1 MRHENPAPERAG
13 FSDFYT
19 PDMKRVAIQ
28 GIAGCFHET
37 AARRYFRDEAIEV
50 VPCRSFGELFARMA
64 GDPALLGIA
73 AIENTIAGSLL
84 PNHELLQRSRAR
96 IVGEQ
101 KLRISHVIAALPGQS
116 LDEIREVH
124 SHPIALM
131 QCGEFLKSRPALKV
145 VERDDTAGSAREIA
159 ENRLTATAAI
169 CGADA
174 AELYGLEIL
183 QRGIETNKH
192 NFTRFLILADVNRAA
207 EFLNPARTNKAS
219 LLFTLRHTQGSLSKV
234 LTMLSFY
241 DINLTKI
248 QSLPIIGR
256 EWEYQFYVDVTFDD
270 PVRYR
275 QAVDAARPL
284 TSDFRILGEY
294 AECPNPEI

>member
-1 MRHENPAPERAG
+1 
-13 FSDFYT
+13 
-19 PDMKRVAIQ
+19 MKQVTIQ
-28 GIAGCFHET
+28 GEPGCFHEE
-37 AARRYFRDEAIEV
+37 AARRYFGDEPIEI
-50 VPCRSFGELFARMA
+50 VPCRTFEAQFERMRHE
-64 GDPALLGIA
+64 GSLLGIV

-84 PNHELLQRSRAR
+84 QNHELLRRSESQ
-96 IVGEQ
+96 IIGEC
-101 KLRISHVIAALPGQS
+101 KLRISHVLAALPGQR
-116 LDEIREVH
+116 LDELSEVN

-131 QCGEFLKSRPALKV
+131 QCGDFLKAHPAMKI

-159 ENRLTATAAI
+159 EGRLAGTAAI

-183 QRGIETNKH
+183 SRGIETNKH
-192 NFTRFLILADVNRAA
+192 NFTRFLLLADESRAA
-207 EFLNPARTNKAS
+207 AFADPANTNKAS
-219 LLFTLRHTQGSLSKV
+219 LLFTLSHTQGSLSKV
-234 LTMLSFY
+234 LTVLSFY

-256 EWEYQFYVDVTFDD
+256 EWEYRFYVDVTFGD

-294 AECPNPEI
+294 AECPNPAI

>member
-1 MRHENPAPERAG
+1 MEQI
-13 FSDFYT
+13 
-19 PDMKRVAIQ
+19 AIQ
-28 GIAGCFHET
+28 GIAGCYHET
-37 AARRYFRDEAIEV
+37 AARRYFSDRQIEV
-50 VPCRSFGELFARMA
+50 LPCSSFDLLFDRMTA
-64 GDPALLGIA
+64 DPALLGIA

-207 EFLNPARTNKAS
+207 EFLNPAHTNKAS

-234 LTMLSFY
+234 LTVLSFY